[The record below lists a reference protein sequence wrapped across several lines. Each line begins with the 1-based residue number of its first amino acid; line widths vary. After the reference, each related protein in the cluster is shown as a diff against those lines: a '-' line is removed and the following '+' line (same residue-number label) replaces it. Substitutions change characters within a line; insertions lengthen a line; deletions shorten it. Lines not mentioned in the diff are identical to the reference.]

1 MSASHPD
8 MRAEQQYINH
18 AAECLEESKRS
29 AERMLG
35 AEHAGSNRHAM
46 RDVQETGRELLRRR
60 REVADRVCFARID
73 RDDGQPL
80 YIGRELIHDR
90 EAGRKAPPV
99 VISWRARAA
108 AAYYEANLDDP
119 QGLTRKRR
127 FDLEG
132 KKLLAIYDEPLS
144 TRAVDTLDREDTTV
158 PASSGRPSGPRDLL
172 LDALERERS
181 AEMRDIVPT
190 IQREQYRLVSAER
203 EGVLVV
209 QGGPGTGKTAVALH
223 RAAWLAFNARESVR
237 RTGVLV
243 VGPNQAFMRYV
254 AAVLPGLGEQSVT
267 QLAVDRLVVASDP
280 TGRTVNSQRED
291 SPELAFL
298 KGDPRMATVLARCMN
313 QRVRPPADPVAVD
326 LGGLR
331 FDLAPAAVQEI
342 IHSAWTQGR
351 RRRP

>member
-80 YIGRELIHDR
+80 YIGRELIHNR

-158 PASSGRPSGPRDLL
+158 LQNLAALLGRTGAGRAPATDAERGDLL
-172 LDALERERS
+172 TMPRSRARARER
-181 AEMRDIVPT
+181 A
-190 IQREQYRLVSAER
+190 
-203 EGVLVV
+203 
-209 QGGPGTGKTAVALH
+209 
-223 RAAWLAFNARESVR
+223 
-237 RTGVLV
+237 
-243 VGPNQAFMRYV
+243 
-254 AAVLPGLGEQSVT
+254 
-267 QLAVDRLVVASDP
+267 
-280 TGRTVNSQRED
+280 
-291 SPELAFL
+291 
-298 KGDPRMATVLARCMN
+298 
-313 QRVRPPADPVAVD
+313 
-326 LGGLR
+326 
-331 FDLAPAAVQEI
+331 
-342 IHSAWTQGR
+342 GR
-351 RRRP
+351 RSAQRGPPR